1 MIDVCAGR
9 YKSST
14 PPLVRCSSDDRSQ
27 IVVLFDGS
35 GSWGTGA
42 EAAAWCRESLAANLA
57 VGPDFTHT
65 EFTQALE
72 AAAATLSDVTRAN
85 EWGWSFSVAAIVIR
99 DSVVYG
105 LAAGGF
111 SIGLLREGAP
121 MRRLFAPDR
130 LVDELVRTGQLSHG
144 DAKTSTYRRILLSP
158 CFGDKPDALRTRAQ
172 EALQPGDRVILGD
185 PDLLDLLATLP
196 PDAPVPRAIEL
207 RDRVEQLGGQS
218 CPTAV
223 LLVESFPHGYSA

>member
-9 YKSST
+9 YNLST
-14 PPLVRCSSDDRSQ
+14 PPLVRGSPDNRSQ

-35 GSWGTGA
+35 GSWGAGA
-42 EAAAWCRESLAANLA
+42 EAAAWCRESLAANLV
-57 VGPDFTHT
+57 VGPDFTDT

-72 AAAATLSDVTRAN
+72 ASAATLSDAIRAD
-85 EWGWSFSVAAIVIR
+85 EWGWSFSVAAVVIR
-99 DSVVYG
+99 DSVVHG

-130 LVDELVRTGQLSHG
+130 LIDELVRTGQLSPD
-144 DAKTSTYRRILLSP
+144 DAKTSIHRRLLLSP

-172 EALQPGDRVILGD
+172 EALQSGDRLILGD

-196 PDAPVPRAIEL
+196 PDASVPRAIEL
-207 RDRVEQLGGQS
+207 RDRVEQLGGRS

-223 LLVESFPHGYSA
+223 LLMESFPHGCSA